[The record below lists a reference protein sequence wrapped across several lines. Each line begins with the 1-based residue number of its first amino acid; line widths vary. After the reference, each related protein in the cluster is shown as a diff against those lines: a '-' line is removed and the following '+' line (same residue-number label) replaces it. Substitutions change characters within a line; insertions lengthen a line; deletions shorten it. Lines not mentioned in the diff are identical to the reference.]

1 MGTPAFAATILED
14 LAQQHDVLEVYTRP
28 DAVRG
33 RGNALVASP
42 VRVVAEQFGITVR
55 APKTLRDEE
64 EQQHLAELAPDVICV
79 AAYGMILPSEVLS
92 IPRYGCINVHSSLL
106 PKWRGAAPVERAI
119 LADEEETGVCVMQME
134 EGLDTGDYCI
144 CRIAHIDDK
153 NATELTD
160 ELANLGS
167 HALLTALV
175 HIEAGQADWVEQD
188 DQQSTYAEKI
198 GKHELDLSPEDA
210 ARMLVLKVRASSSA
224 HPSRTTIASRPAT
237 LVRLLDCMSDETAR
251 ELTHDMQP
259 GVVRYVGKRLFLGA
273 ADGAVEIAEIKP
285 DGKQVMDA
293 KAFAAGVQGIKNNTL
308 TWGAQNG
315 V

>member
-1 MGTPAFAATILED
+1 MGTPTFAATILED
-14 LAQQHDVLEVYTRP
+14 LVQQHDVVEVYTRP

-33 RGNALVASP
+33 RGSALVASP
-42 VRVVAEQFGITVR
+42 VRMIAEQFGITVR
-55 APKTLRDEE
+55 APKTLRDEAE
-64 EQQHLAELAPDVICV
+64 LQHLAELAPDAICV
-79 AAYGMILPSEVLS
+79 AAYGMILPAEVLA

-119 LADEEETGVCVMQME
+119 LADEEETGVCVMQIE

-153 NATELTD
+153 NAEELTD

-188 DQQSTYAEKI
+188 DEQSTYAEKI
-198 GKHELDLSPEDA
+198 GKHELDLSPDES
-210 ARMLVLKVRASSSA
+210 ARSLVLKVRASSGA
-224 HPSRTTIASRPAT
+224 HPSRAVVAGRPAT
-237 LVRLLDCMSDETAR
+237 LIRLLDSANDEQAR
-251 ELTHDMQP
+251 ELAKDLQP
-259 GVVRYVGKRLFLGA
+259 GAVRYAGKRLFLGA

-285 DGKQVMDA
+285 DGKQIMDA
-293 KAFAAGVQGIKNNTL
+293 KAFASGVQGIKNNTL
-308 TWGAQNG
+308 TWGAHNG